1 MRAKLKQPMRDRESM
16 TTTQMPE
23 TRDHARNVAEL
34 ETTCRRIREHIV
46 RMTHAAQS
54 GHPGGSLSAVEIL
67 TALYFGGVM
76 RHDPNDPDWPD
87 RDRFVLSKGHATPV
101 IYAALAEAGY
111 YSPDLIPS
119 FRALGS
125 ELQGHVV
132 RGRPPGVEMSG
143 GALGMGLSFSVGLA
157 LGQRLD
163 GRDSRTWCLVG
174 DGELNEGQN
183 WEAIMSAAHFE
194 LDHITAIVDRNHFQN
209 DGAGAEIMCIEPV
222 ADKWAAFGWDVHHVD
237 GHDVGAVV
245 EALCAAREATGAP
258 QVVIAETVK
267 GHGVSYMAENP
278 GGWHGKGPTD
288 AQLAQALEEIWA

>member
-1 MRAKLKQPMRDRESM
+1 M
-16 TTTQMPE
+16 TTTEQI
-23 TRDHARNVAEL
+23 TQARDVAEL
-34 ETTCRRIREHIV
+34 EAIARRIREQIV

-76 RHDPNDPDWPD
+76 RHDPSDPDWSE

-111 YSPDLIPS
+111 FSVDWISS
-119 FRALGS
+119 FRSLGS

-157 LGQRLD
+157 LGHRLD
-163 GRDSRTWCLVG
+163 GREARVWCLLG

-183 WEAIMSAAHFE
+183 WEAAMSAAHFG
-194 LDHITAIVDRNHFQN
+194 LDRITAIVDRNHFQN
-209 DGAGAEIMCIEPV
+209 DGAGAEIMRIEPL
-222 ADKWAAFGWDVHHVD
+222 AEKWSAFGWGVHEVD
-237 GHDVGAVV
+237 GHDVGAVTQ
-245 EALCAAREATGAP
+245 ALCAARETDGAP

-267 GHGVSYMAENP
+267 GKGVSFMAENP
-278 GGWHGKGPTD
+278 AGWHGKGPSD
-288 AQLAQALEEIWA
+288 AQLAQALEEIRS

>member
-1 MRAKLKQPMRDRESM
+1 M
-16 TTTQMPE
+16 TTEQLPRTA
-23 TRDHARNVAEL
+23 DAAEL
-34 ETTCRRIREHIV
+34 EAAARRIREHIV

-76 RHDPNDPDWPD
+76 VHDPANPDWPE

-111 YSPDLIPS
+111 FSADLLPT
-119 FRALGS
+119 FRSLDS

-143 GALGMGLSFSVGLA
+143 GALGMGLSFSVGVA
-157 LGQRLD
+157 LGHRLD
-163 GRDSRTWCLVG
+163 GRASHTWCLLG

-183 WEAIMSAAHFE
+183 WEAAMSAAHFA
-194 LDHITAIVDRNHFQN
+194 LDNITAIVDRNHFQN
-209 DGAGAEIMCIEPV
+209 DGAGAEIMRIEPL
-222 ADKWAAFGWDVHHVD
+222 ADKWTAFGWGVREVD
-237 GHDVGAVV
+237 GHDASEVAQ
-245 EALCAAREATGAP
+245 ALCAARAAPGP

-267 GHGVSYMAENP
+267 GKGVSFMAENP
-278 GGWHGKGPTD
+278 AGWHGKGPSD
-288 AQLAQALEEIWA
+288 DQLAQALAEIRR

>member
-1 MRAKLKQPMRDRESM
+1 MS
-16 TTTQMPE
+16 TTQNPQA
-23 TRDHARNVAEL
+23 RDASEL
-34 ETTCRRIREHIV
+34 ETICRRIREQIV

-67 TALYFGGVM
+67 AALYFGGVM
-76 RHDPNDPDWPD
+76 RHDPSDPGWAE

-111 YSPDLIPS
+111 FSCDLIPG
-119 FRALGS
+119 FRSLGS

-163 GRDSRTWCLVG
+163 GRESRIWCLLG

-183 WEAIMSAAHFE
+183 WEAAMSAAHFG
-194 LDHITAIVDRNHFQN
+194 LDRITAIVDRNHFQN
-209 DGAGAEIMCIEPV
+209 DGAGDEIMRLAPV
-222 ADKWAAFGWDVHHVD
+222 ADKWSAFGWGVRQVD
-237 GHDVGAVV
+237 GHDVLAVRD
-245 EALCAAREATGAP
+245 ALCAAGEAGGAP
-258 QVVIAETVK
+258 QVVIAETIK
-267 GHGVSYMAENP
+267 GQGVSFMAENP
-278 GGWHGKGPTD
+278 AGWHGKGPND

>member
-1 MRAKLKQPMRDRESM
+1 M
-16 TTTQMPE
+16 TTMQRCEP
-23 TRDHARNVAEL
+23 RSVAEL
-34 ETTCRRIREHIV
+34 ETICRRIREHIV

-67 TALYFGGVM
+67 AALYFGGVM
-76 RHDPNDPDWPD
+76 RHDPSDPDWED

-111 YSPDLIPS
+111 FSPELIPS
-119 FRALGS
+119 FRSLGS

-163 GRDSRTWCLVG
+163 GRDARIWCLLG

-183 WEAIMSAAHFE
+183 WEAIMSAAHFG
-194 LDHITAIVDRNHFQN
+194 LDRITAIVDRNHFQN
-209 DGAGAEIMCIEPV
+209 DGAGAEIMQIDPV
-222 ADKWAAFGWDVHHVD
+222 AEKWAAFGWGVHEVD
-237 GHDVGAVV
+237 GHDVAAVV
-245 EALCAAREATGAP
+245 EALCAAGEVRGAP

-267 GHGVSYMAENP
+267 GKGVSFMAANP
-278 GGWHGKGPTD
+278 AGWHGKGPSD
-288 AQLAQALEEIWA
+288 EQLAQALEEIWA

>member
-1 MRAKLKQPMRDRESM
+1 M
-16 TTTQMPE
+16 TTTEQI
-23 TRDHARNVAEL
+23 TQARDAAEL
-34 ETTCRRIREHIV
+34 EAIARRIREQIV

-76 RHDPNDPDWPD
+76 RHDPSDPDWSE

-111 YSPDLIPS
+111 FSADWISS
-119 FRALGS
+119 FRSLGS

-157 LGQRLD
+157 LGHRLD
-163 GRDSRTWCLVG
+163 GRKARVWCLLG

-183 WEAIMSAAHFE
+183 WEAAMSAAHFG
-194 LDHITAIVDRNHFQN
+194 LDRITAIVDRNHFQN
-209 DGAGAEIMCIEPV
+209 DGAGTEIMRIEPL
-222 ADKWAAFGWDVHHVD
+222 AEKWSAFGWGVHEVD
-237 GHDVGAVV
+237 GHDVGAVTQ
-245 EALCAAREATGAP
+245 ALCAARETDGAP

-267 GHGVSYMAENP
+267 GKGVSFMAENP
-278 GGWHGKGPTD
+278 AGWHGKGPSD
-288 AQLAQALEEIWA
+288 AQLAQALEEIHS

>member
-1 MRAKLKQPMRDRESM
+1 MTSEQATAAQDRDIG
-16 TTTQMPE
+16 
-23 TRDHARNVAEL
+23 EL
-34 ETTCRRIREHIV
+34 EAIARRIREQIV

-76 RHDPNDPDWPD
+76 RHDPADPDWPD

-101 IYAALAEAGY
+101 IYATLAEAGY
-111 YSPDLIPS
+111 FSADRIPG
-119 FRALGS
+119 FRSLGS

-157 LGQRLD
+157 LGHRLAD
-163 GRDSRTWCLVG
+163 RDAHTWCLLG

-183 WEAIMSAAHFE
+183 WEAAMSAAHFA
-194 LDHITAIVDRNHFQN
+194 LDNITAVVDRNHFQN
-209 DGAGAEIMCIEPV
+209 DGPGDEIMRIEPLT
-222 ADKWAAFGWDVHHVD
+222 DKWSAFGWGVHEVD
-237 GHDVGAVV
+237 GHDVGAV
-245 EALCAAREATGAP
+245 AQTLCAARETRAAP

-267 GHGVSYMAENP
+267 GKGVSFMAENP
-278 GGWHGKGPTD
+278 AGWHGKGPSD
-288 AQLAQALEEIWA
+288 AQLAQALEEIRG

>member
-1 MRAKLKQPMRDRESM
+1 MTSEQATAAQDRDIG
-16 TTTQMPE
+16 
-23 TRDHARNVAEL
+23 EL
-34 ETTCRRIREHIV
+34 EAIARRIREQIV

-67 TALYFGGVM
+67 TALYFGSVM
-76 RHDPNDPDWPD
+76 RHDPADPDWPD

-101 IYAALAEAGY
+101 IYATLAEAGY
-111 YSPDLIPS
+111 FSADRIPG
-119 FRALGS
+119 FRSLGS

-157 LGQRLD
+157 LGHRLD
-163 GRDSRTWCLVG
+163 DRDAHTWCLLG

-183 WEAIMSAAHFE
+183 WEAAMSAAHFG
-194 LDHITAIVDRNHFQN
+194 LDNITAVVDRNHFQN
-209 DGAGAEIMCIEPV
+209 DGPGDEIMRIEPLT
-222 ADKWAAFGWDVHHVD
+222 DKWSAFGWGVHEVD

-245 EALCAAREATGAP
+245 QALCAARETRGAP

-267 GHGVSYMAENP
+267 GKGVSFMAENP
-278 GGWHGKGPTD
+278 AGWHGKGPSD
-288 AQLAQALEEIWA
+288 AQLAQAIEEIHG

>member
-1 MRAKLKQPMRDRESM
+1 M
-16 TTTQMPE
+16 TTEQLPRTA
-23 TRDHARNVAEL
+23 DAAEL
-34 ETTCRRIREHIV
+34 EAVARRIREHIV

-76 RHDPNDPDWPD
+76 VHDPANPDWPE

-111 YSPDLIPS
+111 FNADLLPT
-119 FRALGS
+119 FRSLDS

-157 LGQRLD
+157 LGHRLD
-163 GRDSRTWCLVG
+163 GRASHTWCLLG

-183 WEAIMSAAHFE
+183 WEAAMSAAHFA
-194 LDHITAIVDRNHFQN
+194 LDNITAIVDRNHFQN
-209 DGAGAEIMCIEPV
+209 DGAGAEIMRIEPLV
-222 ADKWAAFGWDVHHVD
+222 DKWTAFGWGTSEVD
-237 GHDVGAVV
+237 GHDAGAVAQ
-245 EALCAAREATGAP
+245 ALCAARAAPGP

-267 GHGVSYMAENP
+267 GKGVSFMAENP
-278 GGWHGKGPTD
+278 AGWHGKGPSD
-288 AQLAQALEEIWA
+288 DQLAQALAEIRR

>member
-1 MRAKLKQPMRDRESM
+1 M
-16 TTTQMPE
+16 TTMQRCEP
-23 TRDHARNVAEL
+23 RSVAEL
-34 ETTCRRIREHIV
+34 ETICRRIREHIV

-67 TALYFGGVM
+67 AALYFGGVM
-76 RHDPNDPDWPD
+76 RHDPSDPDWED

-111 YSPDLIPS
+111 FSTELIPS
-119 FRALGS
+119 FRSLGS

-163 GRDSRTWCLVG
+163 GRDARVWCLLG

-183 WEAIMSAAHFE
+183 WEAIMSAAHFG
-194 LDHITAIVDRNHFQN
+194 LDRITAIVDRNHFQN
-209 DGAGAEIMCIEPV
+209 DGAGAEIMQIDPV
-222 ADKWAAFGWDVHHVD
+222 AEKWAAFGWGVHEVD
-237 GHDVGAVV
+237 GHDVAAVV
-245 EALCAAREATGAP
+245 EALCAAGEVRGAP

-267 GHGVSYMAENP
+267 GKGVSFMAANP
-278 GGWHGKGPTD
+278 AGWHGKGPSD
-288 AQLAQALEEIWA
+288 EQLAQALEEIWA